1 VPDIPFEVNS
11 MTPKKI
17 LVAEDDPSFQKLL
30 LYKLK
35 TAGYE
40 TRGVARGDEVIMA
53 FGEFKPD
60 LVILDGLL
68 PAVNGFDL
76 AKEIRSLPSGKAIPI
91 VLLTGVYK
99 ETEYFKYAKE
109 IGVNLHYD
117 KSTFKDVEFLGEIQ
131 KLLS

>member
-1 VPDIPFEVNS
+1 
-11 MTPKKI
+11 MAPKKI
-17 LVAEDDPSFQKLL
+17 LVAEDDISFQKLL
-30 LYKLK
+30 LFKLK

-40 TRGVARGDEVIMA
+40 TLAVSRGDEVVKA

-68 PAVNGFDL
+68 PVINGFDI
-76 AKEIRSLPSGKAIPI
+76 AKEIRSMPSGKTIPI

-99 ETEYFKYAKE
+99 ETEYYKYAKE

-117 KSTFKDVEFLGEIQ
+117 KSTFKDVEFLEEVR
-131 KLLS
+131 KLLSS